1 MKILITDIL
10 LRKSFDIHNII
21 RARHKDWTPVLLLD
35 TPSLCSRIRSR
46 LVYGAPVFILR
57 KSSYVDFEHDLLNI
71 MKRFRD
77 SDVVY
82 LPVEEDTTLLFY
94 RFIARHKIPNLHFN
108 LPPLHSFRISR
119 DKKKLSEFCRKEGI
133 AIPEEFSAESLE
145 ALKRNF
151 RPLVIKAK
159 KGSGAD
165 GILYIE
171 KKERLR
177 LLESVDFENSVVQ
190 EKIGE
195 LNEIEGGFFLFSRGR
210 LLDFYSH
217 QRIRTYP
224 LKGGVSVYSK
234 IDLNQKLKEIGAELL
249 GKLEW
254 SGLAMVEMM
263 FDKKT
268 GVHKVIEVNPRL
280 WGSIILSEFSGS
292 AFLEKYVHSCFGTP
306 VHSKKTIRMNVFIRW
321 FFPFD
326 LFNYLVT
333 FPRIKKFWRLE
344 SDNTCYINWT
354 YAPKVRRIIYMTF
367 LNFNFLVEL
376 AKKLFNPEGKRP
388 HQRPKASE

>member
-35 TPSLCSRIRSR
+35 TPSLWARIKSR
-46 LVYGAPVFILR
+46 LVYGAPVFVLR
-57 KSSYVDFEHDLLNI
+57 KSSYVDFEHDLLDI

-82 LPVEEDTTLLFY
+82 LPVEEDNTLLFY

-177 LLESVDFENSVVQ
+177 LLDSVEFENSIVQ
-190 EKIGE
+190 EKIGDM
-195 LNEIEGGFFLFSRGR
+195 NEIEGGFFLFDRSR
-210 LLDFYSH
+210 LLAYHSH

-224 LKGGVSVYSK
+224 PKGGVSVYSK
-234 IDLNQKLKEIGAELL
+234 IGQNPKLKGIGAALL
-249 GKLEW
+249 DKLGW
-254 SGLAMVEMM
+254 SGLAMVEFM
-263 FDKKT
+263 FDKRT
-268 GVHKVIEVNPRL
+268 GEFRVIEINPRL
-280 WGSIILSEFSGS
+280 WGSILLSEFSGT
-292 AFLEKYVHSCFGTP
+292 AFLEKYVNSCLGTS
-306 VHSKKTIRMNVFIRW
+306 VVSKQAIRTNVIIRW

-326 LFNYLVT
+326 LFNYCLSFPLV
-333 FPRIKKFWRLE
+333 KNFWKIDPE
-344 SDNTCYINWT
+344 NTCYINWT
-354 YAPKVRRIIYMTF
+354 YAPRGRRIIYMLF

-376 AKKLFNPEGKRP
+376 AKKLFRI
-388 HQRPKASE
+388 

>member
-35 TPSLCSRIRSR
+35 TPSLWARIKSR
-46 LVYGAPVFILR
+46 LVYGAPVFVLR
-57 KSSYVDFEHDLLNI
+57 KSSYVDFEHDLLDI

-82 LPVEEDTTLLFY
+82 LPVEEDNTLLFY

-177 LLESVDFENSVVQ
+177 LLDSVDFENSIVQ
-190 EKIGE
+190 EKIGDM
-195 LNEIEGGFFLFSRGR
+195 NEIEGGFFLFDRSR
-210 LLDFYSH
+210 LLAYHSH

-224 LKGGVSVYSK
+224 PKGGVSVYSK
-234 IDLNQKLKEIGAELL
+234 IGQNPKLKGIGAALL
-249 GKLEW
+249 DKLGW
-254 SGLAMVEMM
+254 SGLAMVEFM
-263 FDKKT
+263 FDKRT
-268 GVHKVIEVNPRL
+268 GEFRVIEINPRL
-280 WGSIILSEFSGS
+280 WGSILLSEFSGT
-292 AFLEKYVHSCFGTP
+292 AFLEKYVNSCLGTS
-306 VHSKKTIRMNVFIRW
+306 VVSKQAIRTNVFIRW

-326 LFNYLVT
+326 LFNYCLSFPLV
-333 FPRIKKFWRLE
+333 KNFWKIDPE
-344 SDNTCYINWT
+344 NTCYINWT
-354 YAPKVRRIIYMTF
+354 YAPRGRRIIYMLF

-376 AKKLFNPEGKRP
+376 AKKLFRI
-388 HQRPKASE
+388 

>member
-35 TPSLCSRIRSR
+35 TPSLWARIKSR
-46 LVYGAPVFILR
+46 LVYGAPVFVLR
-57 KSSYVDFEHDLLNI
+57 KSSYVDFEHDLLDI

-82 LPVEEDTTLLFY
+82 LPVEEDNTLLFY

-177 LLESVDFENSVVQ
+177 LLDSVDFENSIVQ
-190 EKIGE
+190 EKIGDM
-195 LNEIEGGFFLFSRGR
+195 NEIEGGFFLFDRSR
-210 LLDFYSH
+210 LLAYHSH

-224 LKGGVSVYSK
+224 PKGGVSVYSK
-234 IDLNQKLKEIGAELL
+234 IGQNPKLKGIGAALL
-249 GKLEW
+249 EKLGW
-254 SGLAMVEMM
+254 SGLVMVEFML
-263 FDKKT
+263 DKRT
-268 GVHKVIEVNPRL
+268 GEFRVIEINPRL
-280 WGSIILSEFSGS
+280 WGSILLSEFSGT
-292 AFLEKYVHSCFGTP
+292 AFLEKYVNSCLGTS
-306 VHSKKTIRMNVFIRW
+306 VVSNQTIRTNVFIRW

-326 LFNYLVT
+326 LFNYCLS
-333 FPRIKKFWRLE
+333 FLRIKNFWKIDPE
-344 SDNTCYINWT
+344 NTCYINWT
-354 YAPKVRRIIYMTF
+354 YAPRGRRIIYMLF

-376 AKKLFNPEGKRP
+376 AKKLFRI
-388 HQRPKASE
+388 